1 MAVSTTTFSNTAQSG
16 SCENQILS
24 YQYINESCVKFI
36 VKIFIIIAVF
46 RMLAIMIYQNPA
58 VTWISKK
65 SNLKDFIRR
74 QYLLN
79 KWLYLA
85 RSHSSALASIKLW
98 NLEIFM
104 LVSSV
109 EQNWLKTQL
118 TSHNIGLSGCW
129 PPIRPSLPNN
139 PQTSNLTK

>member
-1 MAVSTTTFSNTAQSG
+1 MAISKTNFSTTAQSG

-36 VKIFIIIAVF
+36 VQIFIIIAVF

-65 SNLKDFIRR
+65 SNLKDFTSIFV
-74 QYLLN
+74 QN
-79 KWLYLA
+79 WLYLA

-104 LVSSV
+104 LVSCV

-129 PPIRPSLPNN
+129 PPLRPSLPNN